1 MYCTKCNTEFLQIP
15 AESIKYCFGCGN
27 TEVLSKKLVPVFKAG
42 KCAYKFENAEL
53 VTPFKYD
60 PCDSPWM
67 IMSKNTLVCLRGKY
81 TLLDDNGN
89 EMFPFQ
95 YDSII
100 EAGEGLYAVSNN
112 GKFGYIN
119 SVGEIVIDLLYEH
132 VGWFCNGL
140 APVCKGYKFGY
151 INTNGDIVIPL
162 QYEYAEE
169 FEGNLAN
176 VQLDG
181 LYGCINNMG
190 EVVIAIELDEVI
202 SIRANK
208 YVIVCDEGL
217 WGCYSVSGK
226 LLLPIEYDFIEDEGK
241 NLIMARK
248 TDGDELWLKVEDE
261 SVSVVDQSFFED
273 EEDEFDEKEN
283 IEVSKDYV
291 FDEDNSFPKFYNNWN
306 EDLTEK
312 FCAEKIAE
320 LYRYDFQVLETAPN
334 GLSLT
339 EYRGKMGFIDND
351 CKVIIPFLYDYL
363 SNANDG
369 FIKAVFNG
377 KYGIIDIDN
386 QLIIPFIYNDIKYIS
401 ERIFYVKQADKW
413 GIVNAENKILV
424 AIEYDEFDWREELGT
439 FIAKRQNK
447 FGLINYQGVELI
459 PCIYDEVCKDGF
471 AHDNGTCCFR
481 KENMWYLIDRTNRII
496 RTNVAEQ

>member
-1 MYCTKCNTEFLQIP
+1 MHCPKCNTVYLQIP

-27 TEVLSKKLVPVFKAG
+27 TEVLSKKLVQVFKAG
-42 KCAYKFENAEL
+42 KCAYKYENGEL

-67 IMSKNTLVCLRGKY
+67 FMSKNTLVCLRGKY

-100 EAGEGLYAVSNN
+100 EAGEGLYAVSKN

-119 SVGEIVIDLLYEH
+119 SAGEIVIDLLYEN
-132 VGWFCNGL
+132 VGWFRNGL

-151 INTNGDIVIPL
+151 INTIGDVLIPL

-181 LYGCINNMG
+181 SYGCINRMG
-190 EVVIAIELDEVI
+190 EVVIAFELDQTP

-208 YVIVCDEGL
+208 YVIVCEDDL
-217 WGCYSVSGK
+217 YGCYSVSGK
-226 LLLPIEYDFIEDEGK
+226 LLLPIEYDFIKDEGQ

-261 SVSVVDQSFFED
+261 SVTVVDKSFVEED
-273 EEDEFDEKEN
+273 EDEFDKDEN
-283 IEVSKDYV
+283 SELSQSS
-291 FDEDNSFPKFYNNWN
+291 FFNEDLSFPKFYNNWDD
-306 EDLTEK
+306 DLTEK
-312 FCAEKIAE
+312 FCTEKIAE

-339 EYRGKMGFIDND
+339 EYQGKMGFIDND

-369 FIKAVFNG
+369 YIKALFNG

-386 QLIIPFIYNDIKYIS
+386 QLIIPFIYDDIKYIS
-401 ERIFYVKQADKW
+401 ERIFHVKQDDKW
-413 GIVNAENKILV
+413 GVVNPENQLLVPTEYAE
-424 AIEYDEFDWREELGT
+424 FH
-439 FIAKRQNK
+439 
-447 FGLINYQGVELI
+447 NYPKL
-459 PCIYDEVCKDGF
+459 
-471 AHDNGTCCFR
+471 
-481 KENMWYLIDRTNRII
+481 
-496 RTNVAEQ
+496 